1 LTKRCD
7 VEIRFASLDLRCL
20 LSNREHYLTRAA
32 SHSLGLRLWNC
43 FCFSWSG
50 SWFATGRTNARSR
63 PALGQPPDRKK
74 GRKDCPCSP
83 LERVE
88 G

>member
-1 LTKRCD
+1 VPTIESRALPRTR
-7 VEIRFASLDLRCL
+7 RLAFA
-20 LSNREHYLTRAA
+20 
-32 SHSLGLRLWNC
+32 GLRLWNC

-50 SWFATGRTNARSR
+50 SWFATGRTNARSP
-63 PALGQPPDRKK
+63 PAPGQPPDRKK
-74 GRKDCPCSP
+74 GRKDCPRSP